1 MSAQVS
7 EYLRLF
13 REQFYPELFSFEC
26 VKALDH
32 IEKRYGKRECSQV
45 IANIPMSGEDRTLDY
60 FVAVDTPEDI
70 APAYRLEMD
79 YRDYAYVSG
88 DGDEIPYSIFYNAT
102 PLTPGKDDNSFDH
115 SGYMDVVIPRLAGN
129 EMAKRLTPALEKML
143 AALSGK
149 CAKLYQLGAMKSRGE
164 VTSLRIEVWKMRRI
178 HLLAFL
184 EEFGWRGDIE
194 QLDGFLREWV
204 PVAGR
209 FCFSFD
215 LSEDGISDK
224 IGIEISARSR
234 TISETERILEKAN
247 LDGFLSDDRL
257 EAMLRWLHTPPQYE
271 PLIQNDISH
280 IEFTIS
286 EGKVLSA
293 KAYLR
298 QSGLFMAEE
307 APALFRPYQMN
318 LELSDACP
326 LRCPQCFVHLDKSRQ
341 MPLETALYWLN
352 DAASAGIRLVSLSG
366 GETACY
372 PYLTEVIREC
382 ARLNIR
388 SAVSFSGAG
397 LSKERLR
404 DIIAAGVSEIYIS
417 LNGSTKEI
425 NSITRDGWEY
435 AIDALK
441 LLKTEGFGETGIN
454 WVMHHSNSSDFPD
467 MIKLCEH
474 FGIKRLV
481 ALSLKADFRGVLA
494 DYPTAEDFYS
504 VANIIKSY
512 KGKLFIGVE
521 GCLSQLRTLIYQGYL
536 FNENKGLLRGCG
548 AGRDG
553 LSITC
558 EGRLIPCRHL
568 DISEEWTSIKEY
580 WEKSELLKKLREI
593 YDKPAGKCFGCEY
606 NKNCLPC
613 VDIGY
618 RLHNRIAFGMDECP
632 L

>member
-26 VKALDH
+26 VKALEN
-32 IEKRYGKRECSQV
+32 IEKLYGKRECSQV
-45 IANIPMSGEDRTLDY
+45 IAKIPMRGENRTLDY

-102 PLTPGKDDNSFDH
+102 PLTPGKDDNSCDH
-115 SGYMDVVIPRLAGN
+115 SRYRDVVIPRLAGK
-129 EMAKRLTPALEKML
+129 EMAKRLTPTFEKML

-149 CAKLYQLGAMKSRGE
+149 CTRLYQLGAMKSQGE
-164 VTSLRIEVWKMRRI
+164 VTSLHVDVWRMRRTHFI
-178 HLLAFL
+178 AFL
-184 EEFGWRGDIE
+184 KEFGWKGDIK
-194 QLDGFLREWV
+194 QLDRFLREWV
-204 PVAGR
+204 PLAGR
-209 FCFSFD
+209 FCFGFD

-247 LDGFLSDDRL
+247 RDGFLSDDRWQ
-257 EAMLRWLHTPPQYE
+257 AMLRWLHTPPQCE

-280 IEFTIS
+280 IKMTFL
-286 EGKVLSA
+286 EGEALSA

-307 APALFRPYQMN
+307 APFFSRPVQMN

-326 LRCPQCFVHLDKSRQ
+326 LRCPQCFVHLDKGRQ

-352 DAASAGIRLVSLSG
+352 DAASAGIRMASLSG

-372 PYLTEVIREC
+372 PYLVEVIREC
-382 ARLNIR
+382 ARLNLR

-397 LSKERLR
+397 LSKELLK

-425 NSITRDGWEY
+425 NSLSRDGWEY
-435 AIDALK
+435 AIAALE
-441 LLKTEGFGETGIN
+441 LLKAEGFCETGIN
-454 WVMHHSNSSDFPD
+454 GVMRHSNSSDFSD
-467 MIKLCEH
+467 MIKLCER

-481 ALSLKADFRGVLA
+481 ALSLKADSKGALY
-494 DYPTAEDFYS
+494 DYPRAEDFYR
-504 VANIIKSY
+504 VANTIKSY